1 MIRVLKPSGRLIIFE
16 SNPLATRGKVLMLI
30 ENLFHAGA
38 KFYEPFQLS
47 KKLSEEHS
55 LEVISVDS
63 ISIGYFLIASKRK
76 DEITP

>member
-1 MIRVLKPSGRLIIFE
+1 
-16 SNPLATRGKVLMLI
+16 MLI
-30 ENLFHAGA
+30 ENLFQTGA

-55 LEVISVDS
+55 LEVISVDH

-76 DEITP
+76 DEVAP